1 MIRKCVILVVLLSL
15 NAAASGQEI
24 TLKATEVEPGLTML
38 EGEGGFAGGNMAV
51 LTGED
56 GVILIDDG
64 LEELSDLLLG
74 AIGRVTGEPVSFVIN
89 THVHGDHVGA
99 NLAMHM
105 QGATVVSHDNI
116 RRRLEDDGWQT
127 REGKRPAVKGELPT
141 ITFSDA
147 VTFHLNDQLAFVF
160 HVPTAHTDGDS
171 MIHFP
176 GLNVIHTGDVFFNGL
191 FPYIDLDSGGT
202 VAGYIAAQ
210 RKVLELSD
218 ADTKIIPGHGPLANK
233 ADMQA
238 AHDMLV
244 DADARVRKLIQQGMT
259 EEQIV
264 AENPL
269 ADYHDT
275 WNWQFIT
282 TERMTKT
289 LIRSNTSN

>member
-1 MIRKCVILVVLLSL
+1 M
-15 NAAASGQEI
+15 
-24 TLKATEVEPGLTML
+24 
-38 EGEGGFAGGNMAV
+38 
-51 LTGED
+51 
-56 GVILIDDG
+56 
-64 LEELSDLLLG
+64 
-74 AIGRVTGEPVSFVIN
+74 
-89 THVHGDHVGA
+89 
-99 NLAMHM
+99 
-105 QGATVVSHDNI
+105 
-116 RRRLEDDGWQT
+116 
-127 REGKRPAVKGELPT
+127 
-141 ITFSDA
+141 
-147 VTFHLNDQLAFVF
+147 TFHLNEQMAFVF

-218 ADTKIIPGHGPLANK
+218 ADTKIIPGHGPLGSR

-238 AHDMLV
+238 ANDMLI
-244 DADARVRKLIQQGMT
+244 DADARVRELMQQGMT

-269 ADYHDT
+269 ADYHDA

-282 TERMTKT
+282 TERMTRT
-289 LIRSNTSN
+289 LIRSNSRN